1 MSKRPP
7 LKRDLG
13 KKLLITGS
21 VVIFVVALVVFL
33 AYALTPSDVIADDV
47 YVNSLSVGGLT
58 TDEATEKITQNYN
71 EEYFNKTVAVNYNNS
86 TLQLNIKDAVS
97 VNASETAQDALKHS
111 GNFFTRLF
119 RKGNVVVPFVVE
131 TNSDAVRG
139 KVSEFFME
147 AEKNFGIFV
156 FDEKYTTAT
165 VDATKLEKVIDVD
178 GTLGLI
184 YENAKNDK
192 YDGVDALTFKKG
204 DEKFAESIYYYL
216 VRKPVNATVGADED
230 NSTYLIPEVVGI
242 DASKEEFLKLYAEND
257 GRFSI
262 DVKATFPEITANDL
276 NIDFYQDVLG
286 AYTSSYDEGLVN
298 RTKNVKLATSLID
311 GTIIMPGENFSYNR
325 VVGK

>member
-7 LKRDLG
+7 LKRGLG

-21 VVIFVVALVVFL
+21 IVIFVVALVVFL

-58 TDEATEKITQNYN
+58 S
-71 EEYFNKTVAVNYNNS
+71 EEYFNKTVGVSYNDS
-86 TLQLNIKDAVS
+86 TLQLNIKDSVS

-119 RKGNVVVPFVVE
+119 RKNDVVVPFVVE

-139 KVSEFFME
+139 KVTEFFME
-147 AEKNFGIFV
+147 AEKNFDIFV
-156 FDEKYTTAT
+156 FDENYTTAT

-192 YDGVDALTFKKG
+192 YDNVDALTIKKG

-216 VRKPVNATVGADED
+216 VRKPVNATVGAGED
-230 NSTYLIPEVVGI
+230 NSTYLIPQVVGI
-242 DASKEEFLKLYAEND
+242 DANKEEFLKLYE
-257 GRFSI
+257 RKS
-262 DVKATFPEITANDL
+262 
-276 NIDFYQDVLG
+276 VL
-286 AYTSSYDEGLVN
+286 
-298 RTKNVKLATSLID
+298 
-311 GTIIMPGENFSYNR
+311 
-325 VVGK
+325 

>member
-192 YDGVDALTFKKG
+192 
-204 DEKFAESIYYYL
+204 
-216 VRKPVNATVGADED
+216 KPPV
-230 NSTYLIPEVVGI
+230 
-242 DASKEEFLKLYAEND
+242 AENKEKKVEK
-257 GRFSI
+257 RQKI
-262 DVKATFPEITANDL
+262 L
-276 NIDFYQDVLG
+276 
-286 AYTSSYDEGLVN
+286 
-298 RTKNVKLATSLID
+298 
-311 GTIIMPGENFSYNR
+311 
-325 VVGK
+325 